1 MGMGGN
7 GRIINNVLDVI
18 NNGRGR
24 NTRCGWRIEMLLS
37 WWIWGENAKSEYL
50 DQ

>member
-24 NTRCGWRIEMLLS
+24 IEMLLS
-37 WWIWGENAKSEYL
+37 WWIWVEYAKSECL